1 RHHQSGA
8 QSTDQLALVRAVAGR
23 IRNRRRHRRVAARTR
38 PHVAA
43 PAFRR
48 ARGHRGAGNDARAP
62 GGSRAMSYRVLL
74 LAALAGACA
83 CNGAPGRPAPDSAV
97 IAPDKVVDF
106 DVLYATNC
114 AGCHGANGT
123 GGAAIGLAD
132 PVYLAIADDA
142 TIRRVTADGV
152 PGTAMPA

>member
-1 RHHQSGA
+1 
-8 QSTDQLALVRAVAGR
+8 
-23 IRNRRRHRRVAARTR
+23 TR

-48 ARGHRGAGNDARAP
+48 ARRHRGAGNDARAP

-74 LAALAGACA
+74 LAALAGAACA

-114 AGCHGANGT
+114 AGCHGATGT

-142 TIRRVTADGV
+142 TTRRLTADGV
-152 PGTAMPA
+152 PGDAVPAVAHRPRGLQRRAPLDGLVHGAPRGRSRP